1 MVTVRSDTSTVD
13 PLLDRTAT
21 KCVVDNCSVA
31 ARMILYYH
39 YFREKYGRQ
48 IIMSDAYVWS
58 VDDVR
63 CFDVAMKTPRDLYS
77 KERLLGESA
86 AQWQAR
92 KQ

>member
-1 MVTVRSDTSTVD
+1 
-13 PLLDRTAT
+13 
-21 KCVVDNCSVA
+21 
-31 ARMILYYH
+31 
-39 YFREKYGRQ
+39 
-48 IIMSDAYVWS
+48 MSDAYVWS